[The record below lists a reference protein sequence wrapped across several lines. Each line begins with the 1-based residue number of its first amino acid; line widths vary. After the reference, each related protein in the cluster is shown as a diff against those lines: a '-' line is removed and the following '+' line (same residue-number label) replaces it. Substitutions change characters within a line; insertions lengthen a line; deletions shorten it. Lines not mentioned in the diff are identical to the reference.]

1 MKTGICLTK
10 ELRKAVASIVAT
22 ADPDKIILFGSRAGS
37 NHHPDSDYDLLV
49 LKLGVKNRR
58 KLAQKIYLDFSDI
71 GAPIDVIVNDPAEFE
86 RLKDDSYLIYDEI
99 KKNGI
104 VIYEKG

>member
-1 MKTGICLTK
+1 MRNKAIITE

-22 ADPDKIILFGSRAGS
+22 ADPEKIILFGSRAGHDYRS
-37 NHHPDSDYDLLV
+37 DSDYDLLV

-58 KLAQKIYLDFSDI
+58 KLAQKIYLNFSNI

-86 RLKDDSYLIYDEI
+86 RLKDDQFLIYGEI
-99 KKNGI
+99 DKNGI
-104 VIYEKG
+104 ILYEKD